1 MSKVLVLLS
10 PGFEEIEAVT
20 IIDILRRG
28 EIEVV
33 VTGLE
38 KETVTGSHSISINC
52 DVFYKDVNINY
63 FDFLI
68 LPGGQPGT
76 NNMKENPV
84 VLKWSQKFDKEKKLI
99 GAICAAPTV
108 LKKANIIDKVKV
120 TSYPSEKDNFESD
133 YYSEQNVVKD
143 KNIITSRGVGT
154 AIDFAL
160 ELVNIIKGKNVRD
173 NLATKIIW
181 EM

>member
-33 VTGLE
+33 VAGLE
-38 KETVTGSHSISINC
+38 KESVTGSHRISINC
-52 DVFYKDVNINY
+52 DVFYKDVKIND
-63 FDFLI
+63 FDFLV

-76 NNMKENPV
+76 NNMKTNPV
-84 VLKWSQKFDKEKKLI
+84 VLEWLQKFDKENKLI

-108 LKKANIIDKVKV
+108 LKKANIIENVKV
-120 TSYPSEKDNFESD
+120 TSYPAEKDNFENN
-133 YYSEQNVVKD
+133 YYSDQNVVRD

-160 ELVNIIKGKNVRD
+160 ELVNIIRGEKIRD
-173 NLATKIIW
+173 ELASKILW
-181 EM
+181 KR